1 MMLPNFRKNKASF
14 SRARHMPVAVWVAGS
29 SIMATRC
36 LGVLLL
42 ANELGYEEMLNL
54 IHRSAQAWGST
65 LIFIASQLVW
75 LMELRCALALMRGHN
90 WGRWGFL
97 AIQAGVLLY
106 MFFASL
112 GWIYPE
118 IFSMVREDDRQLIPS
133 LLLEKSADLL
143 VLLLL
148 FVPAGSRR
156 YFTRRVER

>member
-1 MMLPNFRKNKASF
+1 MMLPIFGENKASL
-14 SRARHMPVAVWVAGS
+14 RWARHMPVAVWVAGS
-29 SIMATRC
+29 SIIATRC
-36 LGVLLL
+36 LGVVLL

-106 MFFASL
+106 MFFASM

-118 IFSMVREDDRQLIPS
+118 IFSIVREHDSQLIPA
-133 LLLEKSADLL
+133 LLLEKSPDLL

-148 FVPAGSRR
+148 FVPVGSRR
-156 YFTRRVER
+156 FFTCRAER